1 MHGENNA
8 MTIAPLTN
16 QDASNHYVQTQSHI
30 DAQSNAGATQTESC
44 SMEINQQP
52 PIVPSLSPLQLC
64 NRCHTN
70 YVPRPQHGQG
80 ICGTCE
86 EQLATQPF
94 AHVQFAHN
102 AEMQA
107 IVTPIQDAI
116 QAALPSALPFVAT
129 ASQRPM
135 FTPRDP
141 MVLIRSL

>member
-1 MHGENNA
+1 

-16 QDASNHYVQTQSHI
+16 QDASNHSVQTQSHI
-30 DAQSNAGATQTESC
+30 DAQSSGATQTDNC
-44 SMEINQQP
+44 PMEINQQP
-52 PIVPSLSPLQLC
+52 LVLPSHSHLQLC

-102 AEMQA
+102 AEM
-107 IVTPIQDAI
+107 
-116 QAALPSALPFVAT
+116 
-129 ASQRPM
+129 
-135 FTPRDP
+135 
-141 MVLIRSL
+141 